1 MWSGISVARLS
12 QIPGT
17 EAIYSLQGVPCSFAF
32 RISCNAMQWMASDGQ
47 HPKVRRVADSDEG
60 SQKELLIAVAK
71 LSLKSAEE
79 VKELQAAVFRTII
92 VPADSDFATAAKDA
106 TAAFADQTRGKGG
119 KHDLGEP
126 HVHLWSAVVG
136 VAVQMAGPET
146 QEAWKAHVEEANRR
160 GPKGLLNQVAYA
172 RMKKT
177 FDKKYV
183 RFYFS
188 VTPSLAPIMDIIMTF
203 LTKIGGQEKHGT
215 APRSGLERDIQA
227 KLDQMQ

>member
-1 MWSGISVARLS
+1 
-12 QIPGT
+12 
-17 EAIYSLQGVPCSFAF
+17 
-32 RISCNAMQWMASDGQ
+32 MANDGQ
-47 HPKVRRVADSDEG
+47 HQKVRRVADSDEG

-71 LSLKSAEE
+71 LSLKSSEE
-79 VKELQAAVFRTII
+79 MKELQAAVFRTII
-92 VPADSDFATAAKDA
+92 VPADSDFATAAKDT

-136 VAVQMAGPET
+136 VALQMAGPES
-146 QEAWKAHVEEANRR
+146 QEILKAHVEEANRR
-160 GPKGLLNQVAYA
+160 GPKGLLSQVTYA
-172 RMKKT
+172 RM
-177 FDKKYV
+177 

-188 VTPSLAPIMDIIMTF
+188 VIPSMAPILDIIMIF

-227 KLDQMQ
+227 KLDQLQ